1 MLRFLLVKMKKLSK
15 LIYDMDRVSSL
26 SAPCRFVPKFESV
39 RTQAADRFL
48 PDLYPSQ
55 LFETPPPRV
64 RKQMS
69 SVAYDKVEESSEY

>member
-1 MLRFLLVKMKKLSK
+1 MKKLSK

-39 RTQAADRFL
+39 RTQATDRFL
-48 PDLYPSQ
+48 PDFYPSQ

-64 RKQMS
+64 YEQMS
-69 SVAYDKVEESSEY
+69 SVGYDKVVESSKY